1 MQGKKGR
8 EGENDLFLLLSGG
21 EEAKWREGS
30 PFSAYLLAFSKRQS
44 TTTEF
49 GWLVSWPILWSLS
62 SSSSSSHCRGNLRT
76 AGGKKKNQ
84 KGEFAL
90 SLCSVRSV

>member
-1 MQGKKGR
+1 MQGKKGGR
-8 EGENDLFLLLSGG
+8 TIFFFYCLE

-62 SSSSSSHCRGNLRT
+62 SCSSSSHCRGNLRT
-76 AGGKKKNQ
+76 AGGKKKEP
-84 KGEFAL
+84 KRGVCAL
-90 SLCSVRSV
+90 AL